1 MIISATFSDRL
12 FQLAGTILVGC
23 LATVASAPSA
33 DQGQPDQLITGR
45 RITLPPVGE
54 QQQVGSLPMNLILSQ
69 GDRYAVC
76 SDMGFRQSLWSIDAK
91 TGKGISH
98 LDFPRGSTDGLYYGL
113 AERIDGAGA
122 TIYASQGGAS
132 AILKVSLATSGE
144 LTKGESL
151 KLKPGDLAA
160 GIALDGRDRLYVAIN
175 EYSVSS
181 TDIRVM
187 TTPGSLAVLDAKSG
201 AELGRRKFGDKLSN
215 FPFAVAALQ
224 NGTRAYVTSQRDG
237 TVTVLDTTDPA
248 AMKEVAVLS
257 TGAHPDALKLNAAQT
272 RLFVANAHSD
282 TVSII
287 DTASNKI
294 TGTILL
300 RPQSMG
306 AIAGAT
312 PTGLAVSPDEKTLY
326 VTLGDMNAIAIV
338 NLAKQSVIGYI
349 PTGWYPSAVVATGDG
364 HLLWSN
370 AKGVQSRNQNAK
382 SSGPNGEWGT
392 YSLSVLEGTVAR
404 LAVPSAAQLG
414 TFTRQVMANNAASGK
429 PDRSS
434 NPLANIG
441 LKAGRIKHV
450 IYVIKENRTYDQ
462 VLGDL
467 KDAAGKPVGNGDP
480 SLTMFGEK
488 VTPNLHALA
497 LRFVTLDNFY
507 DCGEASGDGW
517 PWSTQGIA
525 TEYVIKN
532 LPYNYSGRGRK
543 YDFEGQN
550 NGYPV
555 GGFPAAGPDGKPL
568 VSPLSPLF
576 PSAPPIPDVS
586 ESPGGHIWDSVLK
599 AGLSLR
605 NYGFFLSFGVKL
617 GQTVLL
623 PDNYPSVKPL
633 QPAGHDLVGR
643 TDYDFRAFD
652 GGYPDSDAP
661 QTYFDRRT
669 AAGKANAAEA
679 LYPTREYGIHKA
691 QSRFSEWNNEF
702 QQMLAKDTSGNA
714 VPNFMMIRFMHDHTE
729 GVRTGVH
736 TPDSEVADNDY
747 AVGQLVEAVSKS
759 PIWESTAIFVI
770 EDDAQD
776 GQDHVDCHRSTC
788 YVISPYIKAN
798 SVDHT
803 FYNTDSVLK
812 TMEQL
817 LGLPPMSQYD
827 AIASPILDWDATPT
841 NKARYVAILPAEEI
855 IAKRAGGGAAAAA
868 LTKLTKKLDFTHPD
882 SADPTIL
889 NEILWKYAKGMNA
902 VVPPVRRSIA
912 ITPMAGKGPVKASA
926 RRDDDD

>member
-1 MIISATFSDRL
+1 MRIPTSPLQRVSTF
-12 FQLAGTILVGC
+12 ILVPTVC
-23 LATVASAPSA
+23 ALAAIASAPSA
-33 DQGQPDQLITGR
+33 AQGQPDQLITGK
-45 RITLPPVGE
+45 RITQPPLGE
-54 QQQVGSLPMNLILSQ
+54 QHQVGSLPMNLILTP
-69 GDRYAVC
+69 DERFAVC
-76 SDMGFRQSLWSIDAK
+76 SDMGYRQSLWSIDAK
-91 TGKGISH
+91 TGRGVSH

-113 AERIDGAGA
+113 AAQRQGSET
-122 TIYASQGGAS
+122 TIFASQGGAS
-132 AILKVSLATSGE
+132 TVLKASLSADGVLTRGE
-144 LTKGESL
+144 AL

-160 GIALDGRDRLYVAIN
+160 GIALGGRDRLYVAIN

-181 TDIRVM
+181 NDIRIM

-201 AELGRRKFGDKLSN
+201 AELGRWRFGTKLSN

-224 NGTRAYVTSQRDG
+224 NGSRAYVTSQRDG

-248 AMKEVAVLS
+248 AMKEVATLS
-257 TGAHPDALKLNAAQT
+257 TGAHPDALKLNRAQT

-282 TVSII
+282 TVSIV

-312 PTGLAVSPDEKTLY
+312 PTGMALSPDEKTLY
-326 VTLGDMNAIAIV
+326 VTLGDMNAIAVV
-338 NLAKQSVIGYI
+338 NLARQAVIGYI
-349 PTGWYPSAVVATGDG
+349 PTGWYPSAVVATTGG
-364 HLLWSN
+364 NLLWAN
-370 AKGVQSRNQNAK
+370 AKGIQTRNQNAK
-382 SSGPNGEWGT
+382 PSGPDGAWGT

-404 LAVPSAAQLG
+404 LAVPTSSQLAG
-414 TFTRQVMANNAASGK
+414 FTRQVIANNAAFGK
-429 PDRSS
+429 PAPSA
-434 NPLANIG
+434 NPLAGIG
-441 LKAGRIKHV
+441 LKAGKIKHV

-467 KDAAGKPVGNGDP
+467 KDADGKPVGNGDP
-480 SLTMFGEK
+480 GLTMFGAK

-532 LPYNYSGRGRK
+532 VPYNYSGRGRK

-555 GGFPAAGPDGKPL
+555 GGIPAAGPDGKPL
-568 VSPLSPLF
+568 VSQLSPLF
-576 PSAPPIPDVS
+576 PSAPAVPDVS
-586 ESPGGHIWDSVLK
+586 EAPGGHIWDSVLK

-617 GQTVLL
+617 GQGYLL
-623 PDNYPSVKPL
+623 PDNYPAVKPL
-633 QPAGHDLVGR
+633 QPAGHDLDGR
-643 TDYDFRAFD
+643 TDYDFKEFD
-652 GGYPDSDAP
+652 TSYPDSDAP
-661 QTYFDRRT
+661 QICFERRT
-669 AAGKANAAEA
+669 SAGKANATDA

-702 QQMLAKDTSGNA
+702 QQMLAKDPAGSA

-770 EDDAQD
+770 EDDAQN

-798 SVDHT
+798 SVDHS

-812 TMEQL
+812 TMELL

-827 AIASPILDWDATPT
+827 AIASPILDWDASPS
-841 NKARYVAILPAEEI
+841 NKSRYDAILPAEEI
-855 IAKRAGGGAAAAA
+855 IAKRAGGQAAAA
-868 LTKLTKKLDFTHPD
+868 LTKLTRTLDFTHPD
-882 SADPTIL
+882 SADPTVL
-889 NEILWKYAKGMNA
+889 NAILWKYAKGMSA
-902 VVPPVRRSIA
+902 VVPPVRRSVA
-912 ITPMAGKGPVKASA
+912 LMPMTGQKTGKSA
-926 RRDDDD
+926 ARHDDDD